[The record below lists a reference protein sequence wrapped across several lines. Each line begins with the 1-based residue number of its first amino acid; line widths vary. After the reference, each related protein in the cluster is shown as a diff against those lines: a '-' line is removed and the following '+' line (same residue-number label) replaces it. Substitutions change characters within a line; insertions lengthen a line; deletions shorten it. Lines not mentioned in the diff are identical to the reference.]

1 MAYRIL
7 VADDEADIVRLL
19 QDLFTRQGYQVL
31 LPAAAR
37 RPWSSAPKSPTSSS
51 WT

>member
-7 VADDEADIVRLL
+7 VADDEADIARLL

-31 LPAAAR
+31 AAAAR

>member
-31 LPAAAR
+31 AACGGKEAL
-37 RPWSSAPKSPTSSS
+37 
-51 WT
+51 